1 MMCTCVV
8 TMSTGLWRMC
18 LSHVSLFLGMIC
30 WKHIS
35 FVFQYYYC
43 DVYLYAG
50 VLRLWLLYNS
60 GLTCS

>member
-1 MMCTCVV
+1 MMRTCLV

-43 DVYLYAG
+43 DVYLCWCTDTILVA
-50 VLRLWLLYNS
+50 V
-60 GLTCS
+60 

>member
-8 TMSTGLWRMC
+8 TMSTGLWRM
-18 LSHVSLFLGMIC
+18 SHVSLFLGMIC

-43 DVYLYAG
+43 DVYLYAN
-50 VLRLWLLYNS
+50 VV
-60 GLTCS
+60 

>member
-18 LSHVSLFLGMIC
+18 LSHVSLFLGIRDNLLEG
-30 WKHIS
+30 HLILLL
-35 FVFQYYYC
+35 C
-43 DVYLYAG
+43 DVYFYAD
-50 VLRLWLLYNS
+50 VLTSWLLYNS